1 MRAASCSAVYGSSS
15 ERRCAVQIS
24 KLQATSEA
32 NNEFGPIRA
41 PENNDFWRPSTAKLP
56 LPVQVSSP
64 QPTKHAFHIPICS
77 GLIPLHNPQISY
89 IQSYTTKYENQ
100 YHWHDWRRLQGCTAL
115 GRQKKKREVGILG
128 SCLPCFFFVY
138 VPGTW
143 YWCKVTGAE
152 TQSIPLQVCLFR

>member
-24 KLQATSEA
+24 KLQATRVKQ
-32 NNEFGPIRA
+32 NNDFGPIRA
-41 PENNDFWRPSTAKLP
+41 PENNDFWRPTTAKLP

-89 IQSYTTKYENQ
+89 VQSYTIKYEKQ
-100 YHWHDWRRLQGCTAL
+100 YIIEMTGAAYKAARRLGDE
-115 GRQKKKREVGILG
+115 KKNSVKWAFLVLACRVFFLFTYLVHGIGL
-128 SCLPCFFFVY
+128 
-138 VPGTW
+138 
-143 YWCKVTGAE
+143 
-152 TQSIPLQVCLFR
+152 